1 MPRKAKDE
9 TGFSKPARTR
19 RFKKRYLLLGSLA
32 GLVLAV
38 GIGVPFA
45 LHNREFVVSTI
56 NRNAG
61 IAPMR
66 VDLEAI
72 EGGWLSPIKVHGLRL
87 IDDKGAELVKV
98 AEIETELNLV
108 RLATNYM
115 NLRTITIRGAE
126 ATVDVQPGTTNI
138 EEALRPFLAVDPK
151 IAEESAATPGAA
163 SSHFPLGRIRIADAI
178 VHARDSVDLTA
189 WDLKVSEADVPF
201 PTLEQPVPPV
211 TLVGLVQQ
219 TAALPGEV
227 LLAGQFTIRT
237 QPIDG
242 AAGASGVNGLVPM
255 KMNIA
260 TNGLPLQWFSLVK
273 RRMPDM
279 PIERLL
285 GLATIQADIE
295 LNSNNN
301 IIARVQTAQID
312 SLRVIAPELVGSRG
326 AGLQQ
331 IKLSGSFR
339 LNQDRLQ
346 TTDAILQCDVGG
358 LAANADLPWPLEA
371 PTVAQPWLRDA
382 DLNMQGNLD
391 LSRLI
396 QAAPDMI
403 KMQDQ
408 VQLLAGNATV
418 TAAQRRSS
426 VPLAAAGATPPSSN
440 YRLTLGGLKAN
451 VNGTS
456 MQWDQAL
463 AASVDVDANSLG
475 QPSFKADCTAE
486 FCKIEG
492 SGDLQDGQLSGRFDL
507 AKMEQR
513 LSQWFELPVESL
525 SGSADCLVNWK
536 QDGGNRLTATGKLT
550 TTPVKIVNRYGQLDE
565 PAWDGD
571 FSIIA
576 RIDQGR
582 IIQVDRCQATFQA
595 AGELLS
601 AQVMEPISLMSAT
614 SGMAQLPPAGI
625 QLKLVGDLGGWQR
638 RGQLFAGVDP
648 GVVLGGKCELD
659 ARGVLDLSHI
669 EVTQANFV
677 TEPFMVRSGETTFQ
691 ESRMVGNFNGR
702 VDSQNVT
709 RLQVD
714 NLLVQASSFALQARD
729 EAVAG
734 RELARKGNAGY
745 RIDPTKLMS
754 AIRFESPTAASNPI
768 SLEGDV
774 VGQIGWEVDPKKLV
788 WKMVTD
794 AKNIRATQAVANGD
808 ATQLVST
815 GGARSTGNTGSTVL
829 WEEPQAKMIVDGSYE
844 ISSGKLDVSNS
855 QLLTEWIAYGGQTV
869 MTTQDQQSK
878 IVSRGS
884 ITYDAARVA
893 QRLKPWTGDYLAVKG
908 QKTQP
913 LEVTWTSSNSGSW
926 ADSLQAKSQIGW
938 DEANVVGIAVGSADV
953 PLKIENGRFLSRAEI
968 PVSQG
973 VLRWNLDGDIAGNP
987 IVITQSPEKVI
998 DNVAITQQMC
1008 QGWLKYV
1015 APLLAD
1021 VTSVNGNLSLQID
1034 EAAIVPTDWK
1044 RQTVK
1049 GQLMVHGA
1057 NVGPGPLADQLLM
1070 LVNQVRALRKGAG
1083 AADGGGQPT
1092 SWLQLPEQKINFDV
1106 QDGRVA
1112 HRNMQIQAGDVVIN
1126 TSGSVGIDG
1135 QLELIAAVPIL
1146 KDWVEKTPLLQS
1158 LAGQQIQIPI
1168 RGNIQR
1174 PQMDLSSFTSL
1185 GQQLATSALQGVA
1198 QKQIDKGLNKL
1209 LGPLS
1214 QQLGPFQQGMQQ
1226 MQQGVQQNMPQLP
1239 NFQGLPIPGFGAGGL
1254 FGGGQPQP
1262 LPPQPGPTQP
1272 GPTQPGPTQPGP
1284 VQP

>member
-1 MPRKAKDE
+1 MARKAKDE
-9 TGFSKPARTR
+9 TGFSKPARAR
-19 RFKKRYLLLGSLA
+19 RFKKRYILLFGMLGLI
-32 GLVLAV
+32 LAV
-38 GIGVPFA
+38 AVGVPFA
-45 LHNREFVVSTI
+45 LHNRDFVVSTI

-61 IAPMR
+61 IAPIR
-66 VDLEAI
+66 VDLTSI

-98 AEIETELNLV
+98 AEIETELNLLGLV
-108 RLATNYM
+108 TNYM

-126 ATVDVQPGTTNI
+126 ATIDVQPGTTNI
-138 EEALRPFLAVDPK
+138 EEALRPFLASDPK
-151 IAEESAATPGAA
+151 KGDDAVIKPSAASGQ
-163 SSHFPLGRIRIADAI
+163 FPLGRVRIADAI

-219 TAALPGEV
+219 TAALPGEA
-227 LLAGQFTIRT
+227 LLGGQFTVRT
-237 QPIDG
+237 QPIEG
-242 AAGASGVNGLVPM
+242 VAGDNVVVASGVNGLVPM

-260 TNGLPLQWFSLVK
+260 TNGLPLQWFSLLK
-273 RRMPDM
+273 RRIPEI

-285 GLATIQADIE
+285 GLATIQADVE

-312 SLRVIAPELVGSRG
+312 SLRVIAPDLIGKRG

-331 IKLSGSFR
+331 IKLSGNFR
-339 LNQDRLQ
+339 LNQDRIQ
-346 TTDAILQCDVGG
+346 TTDAILQCDVGA
-358 LAANADLPWPLEA
+358 LAANADVPWPTEI
-371 PTVAQPWLRDA
+371 PTVAQPWLRDS
-382 DLNMQGNLD
+382 DLNLHGNID

-396 QAAPDMI
+396 QAAPDLI
-403 KMQDQ
+403 QMQDQ
-408 VQLLAGNATV
+408 VQLLAGNATL
-418 TAAQRRSS
+418 TATQRKSS
-426 VPLAAAGATPPSSN
+426 NSVGTAGASPSSSN
-440 YRLTLGGLKAN
+440 YRLTLGGLKAS

-463 AASVDVDANSLG
+463 AASIDVEANSLG

-492 SGDLQDGQLSGRFDL
+492 SGDLHDGQLTGRFDL

-513 LSQWFELPVESL
+513 LSQWFALPVESL
-525 SGSADCLVNWK
+525 SGSADCNVSWK

-550 TTPVKIVNRYGQLDE
+550 TTPVKIVNKYGQLDE

-571 FSIIA
+571 FSVIA
-576 RIDQGR
+576 RVDQGK
-582 IIQVDRCQATFQA
+582 IIQIDRCQATFQA

-601 AQVMEPISLMSAT
+601 AQVMEPISLVSAT
-614 SGMAQLPPAGI
+614 AGMAQLPPAGI

-659 ARGVLDLSHI
+659 ARGALDLNHI

-677 TEPFMVRSGETTFQ
+677 TEPFMVRSGETIFQ

-702 VDSQNVT
+702 VDSQNIT

-714 NLLVQASSFALQARD
+714 DLLVKASSFAFQARD

-745 RIDPTKLMS
+745 RIDPTKLLA
-754 AIRFESPTAASNPI
+754 AIRFESPSASNNPI

-794 AKNIRATQAVANGD
+794 AKNIRATQAAANSG

-815 GGARSTGNTGSTVL
+815 GGARSPSNVSSTVL
-829 WEEPQAKMIVDGSYE
+829 WEEPQAKIIVDGNYE

-855 QLLTEWIAYGGQTV
+855 QILTEWIAYGGQTI
-869 MTTQDQQSK
+869 MTTEDQQTK
-878 IVSRGS
+878 VVSRGS

-893 QRLKPWTGDYLAVKG
+893 QRLKPWTGDYLAVQG

-913 LEVTWTSSNSGSW
+913 LEVTWTSSTGGNW

-938 DEANVVGIAVGSADV
+938 DKANVIGIEVGSADV
-953 PLKIENGRFLSRAEI
+953 PLSVENGRFLSRAEI

-987 IVITQSPEKVI
+987 IVIVQSPEKVI
-998 DNVAITQQMC
+998 ENVAITQQMC

-1049 GQLMVHGA
+1049 GQLVVHGA

-1092 SWLQLPEQKINFDV
+1092 SWLRLPEQKINFDV
-1106 QDGRVA
+1106 EDGRVA

-1135 QLELIAAVPIL
+1135 QLELVAAVPIL
-1146 KDWVEKTPLLQS
+1146 KDWVDKTPALQS
-1158 LAGQQIQIPI
+1158 LAGQQIQIPV
-1168 RGNIQR
+1168 RGTIQR
-1174 PQMDLSSFTSL
+1174 PQMDMSSFASI
-1185 GQQLATSALQGVA
+1185 GQQLATAALQGVA

-1226 MQQGVQQNMPQLP
+1226 MQQGVQQNMQQLP

-1254 FGGGQPQP
+1254 FGGGQQPPVPQQPAPQP
-1262 LPPQPGPTQP
+1262 
-1272 GPTQPGPTQPGP
+1272 
-1284 VQP
+1284 